1 VEVEVQ
7 VVMLLFVGRVCVEVV
22 VETDGVLVW
31 AGQVEM
37 GRLGRG
43 CAEMLVLVTWL
54 QSEPKVHAADQ
65 VLEKDDQM

>member
-1 VEVEVQ
+1 VR
-7 VVMLLFVGRVCVEVV
+7 VVMLRFVGRVCVEVV
-22 VETDGVLVW
+22 VGIDGVSVLVE
-31 AGQVEM
+31 QVKM
-37 GRLGRG
+37 DRLELE